1 MALAWYGVRTQ
12 YGVERRVADDIE
24 HKLRLEAWSPSFRI
38 AGDLAAPVLPCY
50 AFCRFDT
57 DDDGWQAI
65 RDIRGA
71 VKPLPLNAYWP
82 VAIPQRLVDD
92 FMMRTDRG
100 EFDLRGDDRLVLKYR
115 PGDRVSIVAGAMKGR
130 IAQFVRQIREK
141 AEIEFPLFGRM
152 NSGLVPVGFIGDP

>member
-24 HKLRLEAWSPSFRI
+24 RGLRLESWSPSFRI

-50 AFCRFDT
+50 TFCRFDI

-82 VAIPQRLVDD
+82 VSIPQRLVDD
-92 FMMRTDRG
+92 FMMRADRG
-100 EFDLRGDDRLVLKYR
+100 EFDLRGTDRLSLKYR
-115 PGDRVSIVAGAMKGR
+115 PGDKVTITAGAMKDR
-130 IAQFVRQIREK
+130 TAKFVQQIRDM
-141 AEIEFPLFGRM
+141 AEIAFPLFGRM
-152 NSGLVPVGFIGDP
+152 NSALVPVGFIGD